1 MMSVRTP
8 LPQLQAIA
16 AIPLL
21 GRAVLLGLALLP
33 VPLAWL
39 CHAQFGWWDAIA
51 VARTIALWA
60 ALWNMGLSL
69 LAQIRIAV
77 FGIPCWLLFTV
88 IGVLRYCGVIGH

>member
-8 LPQLQAIA
+8 VAQLQAIA
-16 AIPLL
+16 TVPLQ
-21 GRAVLLGLALLP
+21 GGAVLFVLALLP

-39 CHAQFGWWDAIA
+39 CHAQLGWWDAA
-51 VARTIALWA
+51 VLARTVALWA

-69 LAQIRIAV
+69 LAQINIAL